1 MHILELLSQT
11 SQIKIKG
18 NKLMK
23 LTAEYKLKT
32 RFDYTEAFIEKHG
45 VQQIDFDRFNNEAVY
60 MEVSTYEK
68 IFGKKLKNTNR
79 EKRFMKI
86 SNKAKNTSLYRIWRG
101 TSTSVA
107 HSSGIIYLD
116 SDGKSIL
123 SDSENLDKKE
133 TILLEIKP
141 VSRFTYYWN
150 TSNIMTRISFKTGVC
165 SIILGIISLV
175 LAVCQMFR

>member
-1 MHILELLSQT
+1 
-11 SQIKIKG
+11 
-18 NKLMK
+18 MK

-68 IFGKKLKNTNR
+68 IFDKKLKNTNR

-86 SNKAKNTSLYRIWRG
+86 SNKAKNTSLYRIWKG
-101 TSTSVA
+101 TSTSIA

-116 SDGKSIL
+116 SDGKNIL
-123 SDSENLDKKE
+123 NEDDLDKVNLD
-133 TILLEIKP
+133 IIP
-141 VSRFTYYWN
+141 VSLFTYYWN
-150 TSNIMTRISFKTGVC
+150 TSNIMTRISFKTGVY
-165 SIILGIISLV
+165 SIILGVVSLF
-175 LAVCQMFR
+175 LAVWQMFR